1 MKLALALLLLTPA
14 VALAQGSPSRTDSVR
29 LDPARTT
36 IRFTA
41 GGLRRVHG
49 SFELKGGLFAIDSTS
64 GIAQGEILVDAST
77 ERSDNAKLDAKIKGE
92 TLEAGKYP
100 GIFFHPEK
108 VAGALPAHDGA
119 ATLKL
124 EGTFNIHGA
133 DHPLTVEV
141 RAVRAGGDYTFST
154 SFAAPYVQWGMRD
167 ASTFLT
173 RDKTIHIMIESHGT
187 VEDLKPKS

>member
-1 MKLALALLLLTPA
+1 MKLALTLLFLPA
-14 VALAQGSPSRTDSVR
+14 AALAQGVSSHTESIR

-36 IRFTA
+36 VRFTA

-49 SFELKGGLFAIDSTS
+49 TFDLKGGLFALDSAS

-77 ERSDNAKLDAKIKGE
+77 ERSDNAKLDVKIKGE

-108 VAGALPAHDGA
+108 VLGRLPAHDGVE
-119 ATLKL
+119 TLKL

-141 RAVRAGGDYTFST
+141 RVARAGADYTFST
-154 SFAAPYVQWGMRD
+154 GFTAPYVQWGMRD

-173 RDKTIHIMIESHGT
+173 REKTVHIMIEAHGT
-187 VEDLKPKS
+187 VESLKP